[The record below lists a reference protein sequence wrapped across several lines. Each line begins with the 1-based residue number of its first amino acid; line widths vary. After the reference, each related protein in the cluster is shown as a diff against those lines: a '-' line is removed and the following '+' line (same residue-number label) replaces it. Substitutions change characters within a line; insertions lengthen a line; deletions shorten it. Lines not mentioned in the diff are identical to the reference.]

1 MPPMQRI
8 RAYHA
13 ALAVLTLLAWL
24 SGDFGFVHA
33 WLGYAVAA
41 IIGVRLLWALV
52 DPRQL
57 GLNRFYPQFD
67 RLRIDNALR
76 HPAISRVLIL
86 GIALALLAA
95 TASGVLLDGGR
106 TIGIPMK
113 VAGPPSGGL
122 HEFLEELHESVSNL
136 LILFVVLHAGY
147 LIAFKRPLARFM
159 LFRTEKRRPG

>member
-1 MPPMQRI
+1 MSEASPAERPADTRPADARPADARPRPRSRDPWPPMKPGLGAWWRDHVRI
-8 RAYHA
+8 ARE
-13 ALAVLTLLAWL
+13 TLR
-24 SGDFGFVHA
+24 FVS
-33 WLGYAVAA
+33 
-41 IIGVRLLWALV
+41 VRLGTSLLV
-52 DPRQL
+52 WL
-57 GLNRFYPQFD
+57 L
-67 RLRIDNALR
+67 
-76 HPAISRVLIL
+76 V